1 MAVCSA
7 LERRCHGVGSVKG
20 WRPSCWYSSSSAMA
34 CLCLGVSTSLSV
46 LRRSMLPRWA
56 IRASL
61 AFPESLG
68 GLVGGGGGRAVV
80 VVASGTAGTEARVV
94 KTGAAVVATGA
105 AVVSSPGS
113 GALVVAM
120 MAGAAVVMT
129 SAAVVVST
137 MGASVVVVSTWRGG
151 AAYVEAANRRTPRQN
166 FILSLLCV
174 CCRTC

>member
-1 MAVCSA
+1 
-7 LERRCHGVGSVKG
+7 
-20 WRPSCWYSSSSAMA
+20 MA

-68 GLVGGGGGRAVV
+68 GLVGGGGGGAVV

-105 AVVSSPGS
+105 AVVTSPELRGTSGVSVKPVMVSSTGS
-113 GALVVAM
+113 GAVVVAM
-120 MAGAAVVMT
+120 TAGAAVVMT
-129 SAAVVVST
+129 SAAVVIST
-137 MGASVVVVSTWRGG
+137 GASVVVVSTWRGG
-151 AAYVEAANRRTPRQN
+151 AA
-166 FILSLLCV
+166 
-174 CCRTC
+174 

>member
-68 GLVGGGGGRAVV
+68 GLVGGGGGGAVV

-105 AVVSSPGS
+105 AVVTSPELRGTSGVSVKPVMVSSTGS
-113 GALVVAM
+113 
-120 MAGAAVVMT
+120 
-129 SAAVVVST
+129 
-137 MGASVVVVSTWRGG
+137 GASVVVVSTWRGG

-166 FILSLLCV
+166 FILSLLC
-174 CCRTC
+174 